1 MHRMRIIDRYVIRE
15 VLLPFCIGLLVFTFM
30 LIIPYLIQYA
40 ETFIA
45 KGVPTLVVLQVMAT
59 LLPMALGLTIP
70 MSLLLGLLVA
80 FGRLSADREFVALQA
95 CGVSLLRLMRPVA
108 LLSLLTWAATSYV
121 LLVAVPNA
129 NQTFRE
135 ITYNIV
141 AARAEGEV
149 RPRVFFED
157 FPDLVIY
164 VREIPATGGWNDV
177 FMADNRPGKAPSVF
191 MARHGRVLL
200 NREERTVEMVLEEGA
215 RHTADSAGKYE
226 VVTFRQMLISLNPES
241 VFPRTGPAKGARE
254 MSIAELQTRAAE
266 LEATGVYPHTELFEI
281 QKKFSIPIACLVFG
295 LIGLGLGAS
304 NRRDG
309 KLASFVVG
317 IVVIFI
323 YYVLLWLGQSLVR
336 GHLVAPWVAAWLPNI
351 VLGGLGGL
359 LFLWRD
365 RAADQPIRIP
375 LPSFRKRTRIAAA
388 PPAGLPAPTS
398 GATIRIPTLRF
409 PGPSLLDRYVAMSYA
424 RVAGLSAISMA
435 GIFYIATFL
444 DLSDKVF
451 RGDATWGMLGSYL
464 WYATPQYVYYILPL
478 SVLLGTLV
486 TIGLLTK
493 NSELVVMKACGISL
507 YRVALPMLVGA
518 VVAGGILFALEE
530 SVLGPS
536 NRRAEA
542 IRYVI
547 RGGSLQTFDV
557 LNRRWVAGS
566 DGQIYHYDYFDARTQ
581 RFSGLS
587 IFEFGEEMQTLARRT
602 YADLAISEG
611 GGSAWRLERGWTRE
625 FLPTGDT
632 RAFTPFEREPFTIEP
647 ASYFAT
653 ESPDERFMSYSQL
666 RGYIDR
672 LRTGGFDISE
682 QQVALERKIS
692 FPFITLVMTLL
703 AVPFAV
709 TTGRR
714 GAMYGIGVGI
724 VLAIV
729 YWVTISVFAA
739 LGTGGLVA
747 PMLAAWAPNLLFGA
761 GAGYLLLTVR
771 T

>member
-1 MHRMRIIDRYVIRE
+1 VIRE

-59 LLPMALGLTIP
+59 LVPSALGLTIP

-80 FGRLSADREFVALQA
+80 FGRLSADREFVGMQA

-108 LLSLLTWAATSYV
+108 LLSVIGWAATSYV

-135 ITYNIV
+135 ITYSIV

-157 FPDLVIY
+157 FPDLTLY
-164 VREIPATGGWNDV
+164 VREIPAGGGWNDV
-177 FMADNRPGKAPSVF
+177 FMADNRPGKPQAVYL
-191 MARHGRVLL
+191 ARHGRVLL
-200 NREERTVEMVLEEGA
+200 DRQKRTVEMVLDDGA
-215 RHTADSAGKYE
+215 RHMADAGGKYE
-226 VVTFRQMLISLNPES
+226 VVTFKQMLISLDPES

-254 MSIAELQTRAAE
+254 MSIAELKARAAE
-266 LEATGVYPHTELFEI
+266 VEQQGAYPHTELFEI
-281 QKKFSIPIACLVFG
+281 QKKFSIPVACLVFG

-323 YYVLLWLGQSLVR
+323 YYVLLWLGQSLAR
-336 GHLVAPWVAAWLPNI
+336 GHLVPPWVAAWLPNI
-351 VLGGLGGL
+351 ILGALGGM
-359 LFLWRD
+359 LFVWRD
-365 RAADQPIRIP
+365 RAADQPIRIR
-375 LPSFRKRTRIAAA
+375 LPFGNDKNGPGLFKRLT
-388 PPAGLPAPTS
+388 
-398 GATIRIPTLRF
+398 IPTLRL
-409 PGPSLLDRYVAMSYA
+409 PGPGLLDRYVAMTYA
-424 RVAGLSAISMA
+424 RVVALSAMSMA
-435 GIFYIATFL
+435 SIFYIATFL

-451 RGDATWGMLGSYL
+451 RGDATWRMLGSYM

-486 TIGLLTK
+486 TIGVLTK

-507 YRVALPMLVGA
+507 YRVAVPMLAGA
-518 VVAGGILFALEE
+518 LLAGGVLFGLEE

-566 DGQIYHYDYFDARTQ
+566 NGQIYHYDYFDPRTE

-587 IFEFGEEMQTLARRT
+587 IYEFGERMQALTRRT
-602 YADLAISEG
+602 FADRAIFEG
-611 GGSAWRLERGWTRE
+611 GSGAAWRLEQGWRRD
-625 FLPTGDT
+625 FLPNGDT
-632 RAFTPFEREPFTIEP
+632 RDYAPFDRAQVSIEP

-653 ESPDERFMSYSQL
+653 DSPDERVMSYTRL
-666 RGYIDR
+666 RNYIVR
-672 LRTGGFDISE
+672 LRTGGFDVSE

-692 FPFITLVMTLL
+692 FPFVTLVMTLL

-729 YWVTISVFAA
+729 YWVAISVFAA

-747 PMLAAWAPNLLFGA
+747 PMLAAWAPNLLFAA

>member
-1 MHRMRIIDRYVIRE
+1 MRLIDRYVIRE
-15 VLLPFCIGLLVFTFM
+15 VLLPFFIGLLVFTFM
-30 LIIPYLIQYA
+30 LIIPYLIQLA
-40 ETFIA
+40 EQFIA
-45 KGVPTLVVLQVMAT
+45 KGVPTLVILKVMAT
-59 LLPMALGLTIP
+59 LLPMALSLTIP

-95 CGVSLLRLMRPVA
+95 CGVSLLRLMRPVV
-108 LLSLLTWAATSYV
+108 LLAVVTWAATSYV
-121 LLVAVPNA
+121 LIVAIPDA
-129 NQTFRE
+129 NQAYRE
-135 ITYNIV
+135 MTYTIV
-141 AARAEGEV
+141 AERAEGEV

-157 FPDLVIY
+157 FPDLVLY
-164 VREIPATGGWNDV
+164 VREIPTTGGWNEV
-177 FMADNRPGKAPSVF
+177 FLADNRPGKPAAVYL
-191 MARHGRVLL
+191 ARHGRVVLD
-200 NREERTVEMVLEEGA
+200 REKRTVEMVLEQGS
-215 RHTADSAGKYE
+215 RHTADPAGKYE
-226 VVTFRQMLISLNPES
+226 VFTFKQLLISLDPES
-241 VFPRTGPAKGARE
+241 VFPRTGPARGARE
-254 MSIAELQTRAAE
+254 MSIGELRARAAE
-266 LEATGVYPHTELFEI
+266 LEGQNIYPHTELFEL
-281 QKKFSIPIACLVFG
+281 QKKFSIPVACLVFG

-336 GHLVAPWVAAWLPNI
+336 GHLVPPWVAAWLPNI
-351 VLGGLGGL
+351 ILGALGGL

-365 RAADQPIRIP
+365 RASDAPIRIP
-375 LPSFRKRTRIAAA
+375 LPFRGRRAAA
-388 PPAGLPAPTS
+388 PAAAKRV
-398 GATIRIPTLRF
+398 ATIRIPTLRLSW
-409 PGPSLLDRYVAMSYA
+409 PSLLDRYVAMSYA
-424 RVAGLSAISMA
+424 RVVGLSAISMA
-435 GIFYIATFL
+435 GVFYIATFL

-451 RGDATWGMLGSYL
+451 RGDATWGMLGQYL

-507 YRVALPMLVGA
+507 YRVAVPMLAGA
-518 VVAGGILFALEE
+518 LVAGAILFGLEE

-557 LNRRWVAGS
+557 LNRRWVAGGN
-566 DGQIYHYDYFDARTQ
+566 GQIYHYDYFDPRTQ

-587 IFEFGEEMQTLARRT
+587 IFEFADKADTLARRV
-602 YADLAISEG
+602 YADRAISEG
-611 GGSAWRLERGWTRE
+611 SGSAWRLEQGWTRE

-632 RAFTPFEREPFTIEP
+632 KAFAPFDKQQFTIEP

-653 ESPDERFMSYSQL
+653 DSPDERFMSYSQL
-666 RGYIDR
+666 RGYIGR
-672 LRTGGFDISE
+672 LQTSGFDVIE

-692 FPFITLVMTLL
+692 FPFVTLVMTLL

-729 YWVTISVFAA
+729 YWVAISVFAA

-747 PMLAAWAPNLLFGA
+747 PMLAAWAPNLLFAA

>member
-1 MHRMRIIDRYVIRE
+1 MRIIDRYVIRE
-15 VLLPFCIGLLVFTFM
+15 VLLPFFIGLLVFTFM

-45 KGVPTLVVLQVMAT
+45 KGVPTTVVLQVMAT

-80 FGRLSADREFVALQA
+80 FGRLSADREFVGMQA

-108 LLSLLTWAATSYV
+108 TLSVIACAATSYV

-164 VREIPATGGWNDV
+164 VREIPASGGWNDV
-177 FMADNRPGKAPSVF
+177 FMADNRPGRTPSVF
-191 MARHGRVLL
+191 LARHGRVLL
-200 NREERTVEMVLEEGA
+200 NRQRRTVEMELANGS
-215 RHTADSAGKYE
+215 RHTADPSGKYE
-226 VVTFRQMLISLNPES
+226 VFSFDRLLLSLDPES

-254 MSIAELQTRAAE
+254 MSIAELRARAAE
-266 LEATGVYPHTELFEI
+266 LEATGIYPHTELFEI
-281 QKKFSIPIACLVFG
+281 QKKFSIPVACLVFG

-317 IVVIFI
+317 VVVIFV

-336 GHLVAPWVAAWLPNI
+336 GHLVPPWLAAWLPNV
-351 VLGGLGGL
+351 VLGVLGGL

-375 LPSFRKRTRIAAA
+375 MPFKRRPRAAA
-388 PPAGLPAPTS
+388 SQPARTAASRGV
-398 GATIRIPTLRF
+398 ATIRIPTLRF
-409 PGPSLLDRYVAMSYA
+409 PGPGLLDRYVAMSYA
-424 RVAGLSAISMA
+424 RVVGLSAVSMA

-451 RGDATWGMLGSYL
+451 RGDATWRMLGSYL
-464 WYATPQYVYYILPL
+464 WYATPQYVYYIIPL

-507 YRVALPMLVGA
+507 YRVAVPMLGGA
-518 VVAGGILFALEE
+518 LVAGGMLFALEQ

-566 DGQIYHYDYFDARTQ
+566 GGQVYHYDYFDPRAQ
-581 RFSGLS
+581 RFTGLS
-587 IFEFGEEMQTLARRT
+587 IFEFGGRMETLARRT
-602 YADLAISEG
+602 YAELATHEG
-611 GGSAWRLERGWTRE
+611 GGADWKLEHGWIRE
-625 FLPTGDT
+625 FLPTGDIRT
-632 RAFTPFEREPFTIEP
+632 FTPFDQQGMNMEP
-647 ASYFAT
+647 AGYFAT

-666 RGYIDR
+666 RGYIGR
-672 LRTGGFDISE
+672 LRTSGFDVSE

-692 FPFITLVMTLL
+692 FPFVTLVMTLL

-714 GAMYGIGVGI
+714 GAMYGVGVGI

-729 YWVTISVFAA
+729 YWVAISVFAA
-739 LGTGGLVA
+739 LGTGGLVT
-747 PMLAAWAPNLLFGA
+747 PLLAAWAPNLLFAA

>member
-1 MHRMRIIDRYVIRE
+1 
-15 VLLPFCIGLLVFTFM
+15 
-30 LIIPYLIQYA
+30 
-40 ETFIA
+40 
-45 KGVPTLVVLQVMAT
+45 
-59 LLPMALGLTIP
+59 
-70 MSLLLGLLVA
+70 
-80 FGRLSADREFVALQA
+80 
-95 CGVSLLRLMRPVA
+95 
-108 LLSLLTWAATSYV
+108 
-121 LLVAVPNA
+121 
-129 NQTFRE
+129 
-135 ITYNIV
+135 
-141 AARAEGEV
+141 
-149 RPRVFFED
+149 
-157 FPDLVIY
+157 
-164 VREIPATGGWNDV
+164 
-177 FMADNRPGKAPSVF
+177 MADNRAGKPPAVYL
-191 MARHGRVLL
+191 ARHGRVLL
-200 NREERTVEMVLEEGA
+200 DRQKRTVEMVLEQGS

-226 VVTFRQMLISLNPES
+226 VASFDRLLLSLDPES
-241 VFPRTGPAKGARE
+241 MFPRTGPAKGARE

-266 LEATGVYPHTELFEI
+266 VEAQGQYPHTELFEI
-281 QKKFSIPIACLVFG
+281 QKKFSIPMACLVFG

-317 IVVIFI
+317 IVVIFV

-336 GHLVAPWVAAWLPNI
+336 GHLVPPWVAAWLPNI
-351 VLGGLGGL
+351 VLGALGGL

-375 LPSFRKRTRIAAA
+375 LPFRGRKALPAQAAAAAA
-388 PPAGLPAPTS
+388 PKPV
-398 GATIRIPTLRF
+398 ATIRIPTLRI
-409 PGPSLLDRYVAMSYA
+409 PGPGLLDRYVAMSYA
-424 RVAGLSAISMA
+424 RVVGLSGISMA

-464 WYATPQYVYYILPL
+464 WYATPQYVYFILPL

-507 YRVALPMLVGA
+507 YRVAWPMLAGA

-536 NRRAEA
+536 NRRAES

-566 DGQIYHYDYFDARTQ
+566 NGQVYHYDYFDPRTQ
-581 RFSGLS
+581 RFSGLA
-587 IFEFGEEMQTLARRT
+587 IFEFGDRMETLARRT
-602 YADLAISEG
+602 YADRAISEG
-611 GGSAWRLERGWTRE
+611 AGSAWRLEHGWTRD
-625 FLPTGDT
+625 FLPSGDT
-632 RAFTPFEREPFTIEP
+632 RAFTPFEREQFTIEP

-666 RGYIDR
+666 RGYIGR
-672 LRTGGFDISE
+672 LRTGGFDVSE

-692 FPFITLVMTLL
+692 FPFVTLVMTLL

-739 LGTGGLVA
+739 LGTGGLMA
-747 PMLAAWAPNLLFGA
+747 PVLAAWAPNLLFGA

>member
-1 MHRMRIIDRYVIRE
+1 MRIIDRYVIRE

-80 FGRLSADREFVALQA
+80 FGRLSADREFVAMQS

-108 LLSLLTWAATSYV
+108 LMSLIAWAATSYV
-121 LLVAVPNA
+121 LIEAIPNA
-129 NQTFRE
+129 NQAYRE

-141 AARAEGEV
+141 AERAEGEV

-164 VREIPATGGWNDV
+164 VREIPTTGGWNEV
-177 FMADNRPGKAPSVF
+177 FMADNRPGKAPSVYL
-191 MARHGRVLL
+191 AKHGRVLL
-200 NREERTVEMVLEEGA
+200 DRQKRTVEMVLEQGS
-215 RHTADSAGKYE
+215 RHTADPAGKYE
-226 VVTFRQMLISLNPES
+226 VFSFNQMLISLDPES
-241 VFPRTGPAKGARE
+241 VFPRAGPAKGARE
-254 MSIAELQTRAAE
+254 MSIAELRQRAAE
-266 LEATGVYPHTELFEI
+266 LERQGIYPHTELFEI
-281 QKKFSIPIACLVFG
+281 QKKFSIPLACLVFG

-317 IVVIFI
+317 IVVIFV

-336 GHLVAPWVAAWLPNI
+336 GHIVPPWVAAWLPNI
-351 VLGGLGGL
+351 VLGALGGM

-365 RAADQPIRIP
+365 RAADQPIRIR
-375 LPSFRKRTRIAAA
+375 LPFRKRAPIATAPQAA
-388 PPAGLPAPTS
+388 SAPVEERV
-398 GATIRIPTLRF
+398 ATIRIPTLRL
-409 PGPSLLDRYVAMSYA
+409 PGMGLLDRYVAMSYA
-424 RVAGLSAISMA
+424 RVVGLSAVSMA
-435 GIFYIATFL
+435 GVFYIATFL

-451 RGDATWGMLGSYL
+451 RGDATWGMLWSYL

-507 YRVALPMLVGA
+507 YRVALPMLAGA

-557 LNRRWVAGS
+557 LNRRWVSGG
-566 DGQIYHYDYFDARTQ
+566 DGQVYHYDYFDPRTH
-581 RFSGLS
+581 RFTGLS
-587 IFEFGEEMQTLARRT
+587 IFEFGDGMQTLARRT
-602 YADLAISEG
+602 YAERAVSEG
-611 GGSAWRLERGWTRE
+611 DGSAWRLEQGWTRE

-632 RAFTPFEREPFTIEP
+632 KAFTPFERQPFTIEP

-653 ESPDERFMSYSQL
+653 DSPDERFMSYSQL
-666 RGYIDR
+666 RGYIGR
-672 LRTGGFDISE
+672 LQTSGFDVSE

-692 FPFITLVMTLL
+692 FPFVALVMTLL

-709 TTGRR
+709 STGRR